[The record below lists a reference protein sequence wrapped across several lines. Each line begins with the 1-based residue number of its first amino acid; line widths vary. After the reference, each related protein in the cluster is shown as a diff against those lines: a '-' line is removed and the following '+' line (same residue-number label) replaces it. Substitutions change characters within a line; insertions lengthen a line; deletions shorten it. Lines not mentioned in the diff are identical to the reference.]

1 MLVRWLK
8 TRQLVEVVPPGV
20 PGREDD
26 VWSVVL
32 SRTDGVTELHK
43 LLIEDEPKHARS
55 YVWSVALKGYL
66 NTLEAGGEIVAH
78 ADALPLRAAEL
89 PPLRGAV
96 AVERLQGGASWL
108 LQALEQRDAQIQG
121 ASVAARRRQIRDC
134 RCRGDRPDRKPFWR
148 RARPPRPP
156 PRHAHACPRAGRRRK
171 RW

>member
-1 MLVRWLK
+1 MLESEGTPGEGGWMLVRWLK

-108 LQALEQRDAQIQG
+108 LQALEQRDAQIKG
-121 ASVAARRRQIRDC
+121 FGCSS
-134 RCRGDRPDRKPFWR
+134 
-148 RARPPRPP
+148 PP
-156 PRHAHACPRAGRRRK
+156 PNPRLPLSR
-171 RW
+171 